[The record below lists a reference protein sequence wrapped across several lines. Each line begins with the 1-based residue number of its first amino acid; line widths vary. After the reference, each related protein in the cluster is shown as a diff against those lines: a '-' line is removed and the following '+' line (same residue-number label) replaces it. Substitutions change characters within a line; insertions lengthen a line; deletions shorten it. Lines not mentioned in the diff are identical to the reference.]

1 MSKISGGCLC
11 GAVRYRSD
19 AEPKGAGVCHCT
31 HCQKTSG
38 SAFSVNVFVPSDG
51 FTLTGP
57 VASYTDTAESG
68 RRLQRK
74 FCSTCGS
81 SLLSEAQAFPGM
93 VILKA
98 GTLDDRSWVKPAA
111 HVWTSSRQS
120 WCDIPAGVTAFEKGR
135 T

>member
-11 GAVRYRSD
+11 GAVRYHSD

-38 SAFSVNVFVPSDG
+38 SAFSVNVFVPKDG

-57 VASYTDTAESG
+57 VTSYTDTAASG
-68 RRLQRK
+68 RTLLRK
-74 FCSTCGS
+74 FCTTCGS

-93 VILKA
+93 IVLKA
-98 GTLDDRSWVKPAA
+98 GSLDDRTWVKPAA
-111 HVWTSSRQS
+111 HVWTSSKQTWS
-120 WCDIPAGVTAFEKGR
+120 TIPAGVTVFEKGR
-135 T
+135 M

>member
-11 GAVRYRSD
+11 GAVRYHSA

-38 SAFSVNVFVPSDG
+38 SAFSVNIFVPKDG
-51 FTLTGP
+51 FMLTGP
-57 VASYTDTAESG
+57 ITTYTDTAESG
-68 RRLQRK
+68 RTLQRK
-74 FCSTCGS
+74 FCTTCGS

-93 VILKA
+93 VVLKA
-98 GTLDDRSWVKPAA
+98 GSLDDRSWVKPAA
-111 HVWTSSRQS
+111 HVWTSSKQP
-120 WCDIPAGVTAFEKGR
+120 WCDVPAGVAVFEKGR